1 MNKFELELLEVESDD
16 TPRITN
22 LIDTMN
28 SKIHSII
35 AEYNYTLALLEELR
49 DCGTTGADELSQS
62 AEPIRSNSPQ
72 YEGID
77 SFMDTYLPITERI
90 KLSEVSRKIR
100 KVTGIKKLRPELEKE
115 LRTSAVRYRFVSVHN
130 LAFIEPTS

>member
-1 MNKFELELLEVESDD
+1 MNKFELEVLEVEADD

-22 LIDTMN
+22 LIDNMN

-49 DCGTTGADELSQS
+49 GIDKIDELSDS

-77 SFMDTYLPITERI
+77 SFMDTYLPITERT

-100 KVTGIKKLRPELEKE
+100 KVTGIKKLRPELGKE

>member
-22 LIDTMN
+22 LIDNMN

-49 DCGTTGADELSQS
+49 GADELSDS
-62 AEPIRSNSPQ
+62 AEPIQSNSPQ

-77 SFMDTYLPITERI
+77 SFMDTYLPITERT

>member
-1 MNKFELELLEVESDD
+1 MNKFELELFEVESDD

-22 LIDTMN
+22 LIDSMN

-49 DCGTTGADELSQS
+49 GIDKIDELSES
-62 AEPIRSNSPQ
+62 AEPIQSNSPQ

-77 SFMDTYLPITERI
+77 SFMDTYLPITERT

>member
-1 MNKFELELLEVESDD
+1 MNKFELELLEVEADD

-22 LIDTMN
+22 LIDSMN

-49 DCGTTGADELSQS
+49 GADELSDS
-62 AEPIRSNSPQ
+62 AEPIQSNSPQ

>member
-1 MNKFELELLEVESDD
+1 MNKFELELLEVEADD

-22 LIDTMN
+22 LIDSMN

-49 DCGTTGADELSQS
+49 GTTGADELSDS
-62 AEPIRSNSPQ
+62 AEPIQSNSPQ

-77 SFMDTYLPITERI
+77 SFMDTYLPITERT
-90 KLSEVSRKIR
+90 KLSEVSMKIR

-115 LRTSAVRYRFVSVHN
+115 LNSSAVKYRFINVHN
-130 LAFIEPTS
+130 LAFIEPAV

>member
-1 MNKFELELLEVESDD
+1 MNKFELDLLEVESDD

-22 LIDTMN
+22 LIDNMN

-49 DCGTTGADELSQS
+49 GADELSES
-62 AEPIRSNSPQ
+62 AEPIQSNSPQ

-77 SFMDTYLPITERI
+77 SFMDTYLPITERT